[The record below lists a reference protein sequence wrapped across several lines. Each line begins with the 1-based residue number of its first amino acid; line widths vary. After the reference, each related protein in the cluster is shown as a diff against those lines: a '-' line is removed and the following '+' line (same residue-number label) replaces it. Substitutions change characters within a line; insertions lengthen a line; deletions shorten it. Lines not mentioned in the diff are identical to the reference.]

1 MQWFSA
7 MIPTYPEVQKRAQD
21 ELDQVVGR
29 DRLPT
34 VEDEKNL
41 PYCHAIIKEV
51 RVLLISRYFPYAFQ
65 HQSIKWKA
73 IVFTM
78 GQLSKN
84 AKPEAQLTLTA
95 H

>member
-7 MIPTYPEVQKRAQD
+7 MIPAYPEIQKKAQD
-21 ELDQVVGR
+21 ELDRVVGR

-51 RVLLISRYFPYAFQ
+51 RLTFRSSNYPKLFGTSP
-65 HQSIKWKA
+65 WKKIRHLEAETRGQKGIWNA
-73 IVFTM
+73 IH
-78 GQLSKN
+78 SD
-84 AKPEAQLTLTA
+84 E